1 MSDTTPAAPQPQV
14 KFAEGFP
21 APWLPVVFGD
31 VIANLAVNDQIAKF
45 YILRTNPDISGKNEY
60 ENQPAAQVVMPLGA
74 FIGSLLFLN
83 RMIDRFVENGIISKE
98 YLDNLKKQSELAQA
112 EYDKQRSAQK

>member
-1 MSDTTPAAPQPQV
+1 MPETKAAAPPPPI

-21 APWLPVVFGD
+21 PPWLPVVFGD

-60 ENQPAAQVVMPLGA
+60 ENQPAAQIVMPLSA

-83 RMIDRFVENGIISKE
+83 RMIDRFVENGLIGKE
-98 YLDNLKKQSELAQA
+98 YLESLKKQSELSQA
-112 EYDKQRSAQK
+112 EYDKERGDQK